1 MNTKSKTKANK
12 ELALVDI
19 GPNLAADTDANTDAN
34 TDAGAD
40 DADVDVDL
48 EAFLIQ

>member
-19 GPNLAADTDANTDAN
+19 GPNLAADTDANTDA
-34 TDAGAD
+34 
-40 DADVDVDL
+40 DADADVDL

>member
-19 GPNLAADTDANTDAN
+19 GPNLAADTDANTDA
-34 TDAGAD
+34 DAD